1 MMNDLLSQDEIDA
14 LLKGASADET
24 PSGGLELDEYEKDA
38 IGEIG
43 NINMGNSAT
52 TLSTILGKRVSITTP
67 SVDVISIDKMA
78 EEQPVPYVIVRV
90 GYKEGLNGMN
100 MLILKEDDVK
110 VIASLMMGGDGKSGL
125 LEELNDIHLSAISEA
140 MNQMVGSSSTS
151 LSEMIGKRIDINP
164 PEVFKVNLMDNSIEM
179 SGIDKSCD
187 YVRVLFK
194 MTIEDLIDSN
204 IMQLMPIDFARDLIN
219 NMLYGSESQESED
232 SSAFD
237 EPQYNTLDGAHTASA
252 DSQRQSDRVEHEEQA
267 HHAQSAAIGHKNT
280 ELRANENHI
289 NINPAKF
296 ESFDEQDIYKTE
308 LPENIEIIKDV
319 FLKVTVE
326 LGRTAR
332 SIDEILAFGPGTVIE
347 LEKLVGE
354 PLDVLVNGKRIAK
367 GEVVVIDENYGI
379 RITDIIKPDKRLRSI

>member
-1 MMNDLLSQDEIDA
+1 MDMMNDLLSQDEIDA
-14 LLKGASADET
+14 LLKGASADDT
-24 PSGGLELDEYEKDA
+24 PSSSIELDEYEKDA

-67 SVDVISIDKMA
+67 SVDVISIDELA
-78 EEQPVPYVIVRV
+78 QEQPVPYVIVRV

-125 LEELNDIHLSAISEA
+125 LEELNEIHLSAISEA

-164 PEVFKVNLMDNSIEM
+164 PEVFKVNLTDDSIEM
-179 SGIDKSCD
+179 SGIDKTCD

-219 NMLYGSESQESED
+219 NMLYGSEGQESDISNEAENRA
-232 SSAFD
+232 AF
-237 EPQYNTLDGAHTASA
+237 G
-252 DSQRQSDRVEHEEQA
+252 EEQHSIPA
-267 HHAQSAAIGHKNT
+267 STYNASDNAQKQSVRAEYEEKTHNV
-280 ELRANENHI
+280 EMRANENHI

-296 ESFDEQDIYKTE
+296 ESFDELNPCKTE

-347 LEKLVGE
+347 LEKLVRE

>member
-1 MMNDLLSQDEIDA
+1 MDMMNDLLSQDEIDA
-14 LLKGASADET
+14 LLKGASADDT
-24 PSGGLELDEYEKDA
+24 PSSSIELDEYEKDA

-67 SVDVISIDKMA
+67 SVDVISIDELA
-78 EEQPVPYVIVRV
+78 QEQPVPYVIVRV

-125 LEELNDIHLSAISEA
+125 LEELNEIHLSAISEA

-164 PEVFKVNLMDNSIEM
+164 PEVFKVNLTDDSIEM
-179 SGIDKSCD
+179 SGIDKTCD

-219 NMLYGSESQESED
+219 NMLYGSEGQESDISNEAENRA
-232 SSAFD
+232 AF
-237 EPQYNTLDGAHTASA
+237 G
-252 DSQRQSDRVEHEEQA
+252 EEQHSIPA
-267 HHAQSAAIGHKNT
+267 STYNASDNAQKQSVRAEYEEKTHNV
-280 ELRANENHI
+280 EMRANENHI

-296 ESFDEQDIYKTE
+296 ESFDELNPCKTE

>member
-1 MMNDLLSQDEIDA
+1 MNMMNDLLSQDEIDA
-14 LLKGASADET
+14 LLKGASADDA
-24 PSGGLELDEYEKDA
+24 PSSNIELDEYEKDA

-67 SVDVISIDKMA
+67 SVDVISIDELA
-78 EEQPVPYVIVRV
+78 QEQPVPYVIVRV

-125 LEELNDIHLSAISEA
+125 LEELNEIHLSAISEA

-164 PEVFKVNLMDNSIEM
+164 PEVFKVNLTDDSIEM
-179 SGIDKSCD
+179 SGIDKTCD

-219 NMLYGSESQESED
+219 NMLYGSEGQEVESLNEAENLA
-232 SSAFD
+232 AFG
-237 EPQYNTLDGAHTASA
+237 EEQHSTPASTYTAS
-252 DSQRQSDRVEHEEQA
+252 DNSQKQPVRAEYEEK
-267 HHAQSAAIGHKNT
+267 AQ
-280 ELRANENHI
+280 I

-296 ESFDEQDIYKTE
+296 ESFDELNPCKTE

>member
-1 MMNDLLSQDEIDA
+1 MNMMNDLLSQDEIDA
-14 LLKGASADET
+14 LLKGASADDA
-24 PSGGLELDEYEKDA
+24 PSRNIELDEYEKDA

-67 SVDVISIDKMA
+67 SVDVISIDELA
-78 EEQPVPYVIVRV
+78 QEQPVPYVIVRV

-125 LEELNDIHLSAISEA
+125 LEELNEIHLSAISEA

-164 PEVFKVNLMDNSIEM
+164 PEVFKVNLMDDSIEM
-179 SGIDKSCD
+179 SGIDKTYD

-219 NMLYGSESQESED
+219 NMLYGSEGQEVD
-232 SSAFD
+232 SSNEAENLAGFG
-237 EPQYNTLDGAHTASA
+237 EEQHSAPASTYTAS
-252 DSQRQSDRVEHEEQA
+252 DNSQKQPVRAEYEEKAYNVEMR
-267 HHAQSAAIGHKNT
+267 T
-280 ELRANENHI
+280 NENHI

-296 ESFDEQDIYKTE
+296 ESFDELNPCKTE

>member
-1 MMNDLLSQDEIDA
+1 MDMMNDLLSQDEIDA
-14 LLKGASADET
+14 LLKGASADDT
-24 PSGGLELDEYEKDA
+24 PSSSIELDEYEKDA

-67 SVDVISIDKMA
+67 SVDVISIDELA
-78 EEQPVPYVIVRV
+78 QEQPVPYVIVRV

-125 LEELNDIHLSAISEA
+125 LEELNEIHLSAISEA

-164 PEVFKVNLMDNSIEM
+164 PEVFKVNLTDDSIEM
-179 SGIDKSCD
+179 SGIDKTCD

-219 NMLYGSESQESED
+219 NMLYGSEGQEADISNEAENLA
-232 SSAFD
+232 AF
-237 EPQYNTLDGAHTASA
+237 G
-252 DSQRQSDRVEHEEQA
+252 EEQHSTSA
-267 HHAQSAAIGHKNT
+267 STYNASDNAQKQSVRAEYEEKTHNV
-280 ELRANENHI
+280 EMRANENHI

-296 ESFDEQDIYKTE
+296 ESFDELNPCKTE